1 MCASCIC
8 IYVHVHVHVYSMY
21 VCVHVFVYV
30 YSIYT
35 SIYMY
40 NTCLQ
45 AKVIHIHAKPFS
57 VENGLLTPTFKLCRP
72 LLRRMYSEQVSEMY
86 ESLMISQVVTN

>member
-21 VCVHVFVYV
+21 VCVQVFVYV

-40 NTCLQ
+40 NTCL
-45 AKVIHIHAKPFS
+45 HAKPFS